1 MFFLYNL
8 AEVKNMKTLKL
19 LQILKSLGGEFWLP
33 LPFLGLAFWTGTAL
47 VTDQVLSYSYGT
59 TQQLQA
65 DKGLATVQIDVKVT
79 VLSIEVEINRERGFA
94 EVEVK
99 TSDSALK
106 ELKFEFLE
114 TDFIKLET
122 AISEELQ
129 LPPAQIKQLV
139 RYRIDD

>member
-1 MFFLYNL
+1 
-8 AEVKNMKTLKL
+8 MKTLKF
-19 LQILKSLGGEFWLP
+19 LQFLKSLAVEFWLP

-47 VTDQVLSYSYGT
+47 MTEQVLSYSYDT
-59 TQQLQA
+59 NQQLKV
-65 DKGLATVQIDVKVT
+65 DKNLVTVEIDVKVT
-79 VLSIEVEINRERGFA
+79 VLSIEVEINRKRGLA

-106 ELKFEFLE
+106 ELNFEFLE
-114 TDFIKLET
+114 TDFIEIET

-129 LPPAQIKQLV
+129 LSPAQIKKLI